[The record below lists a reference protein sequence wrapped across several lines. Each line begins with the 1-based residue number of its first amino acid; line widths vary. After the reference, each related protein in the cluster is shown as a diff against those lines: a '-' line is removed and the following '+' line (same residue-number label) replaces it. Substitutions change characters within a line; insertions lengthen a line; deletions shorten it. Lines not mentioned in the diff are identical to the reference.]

1 MGCGMVRKVDE
12 LGRVVVPKEMRR
24 VLGIKPGSS
33 VEMSIDTQNNVVLKK
48 FSEIENLGFFAQ
60 TVADVLF
67 EVTDNPVCICDDERV
82 VACKGVSKK
91 LIDDKE
97 SISICVGGKSD
108 NIEYATYKK
117 CFFRQIKSDGS
128 VCGYIIMMSMRHQN
142 LVSIHGQFQFL
153 RQIGKEIIV
162 SSNHMYRT
170 ICSFRQCVLAALHIA
185 AMNHHVRFM
194 HLQNLK
200 VVLILSVGITY
211 YNDFLHIA
219 SIPFSSVLRL
229 FLCGSPGSFPLPSAQ
244 P

>member
-97 SISICVGGKSD
+97 IISICIGGKSD

-128 VCGYIIMMSMRHQN
+128 VCGYIIMMSN
-142 LVSIHGQFQFL
+142 
-153 RQIGKEIIV
+153 KEIGQDIKK
-162 SSNHMYRT
+162 
-170 ICSFRQCVLAALHIA
+170 ICEF
-185 AMNHHVRFM
+185 
-194 HLQNLK
+194 
-200 VVLILSVGITY
+200 
-211 YNDFLHIA
+211 A
-219 SIPFSSVLRL
+219 SIIFAKIISS
-229 FLCGSPGSFPLPSAQ
+229 
-244 P
+244 